1 MYDLRILPVPG
12 KIVIT
17 AGSPGVGTRGTQAI
31 PHYTTRFGV
40 EIQEERLLS
49 HGYASGITCGYQDE
63 SPCGDLWLLCLK
75 LVTLHNLITL

>member
-1 MYDLRILPVPG
+1 MPG
-12 KIVIT
+12 IGKMSLT
-17 AGSPGVGTRGTQAI
+17 TDNPGWGTRGTQAI

-49 HGYASGITCGYQDE
+49 HGYASGITRGYQDE